1 MYLRIL
7 KYIKPYYKRMIF
19 AVFFALLFSVSS
31 VYFMALVRNY
41 VRAIMDKNQSLQLIY
56 TLDIVGLYIV
66 RLISSYYQNY
76 LMSYI
81 SNRITINLRVEVYS
95 HIQRLSLDF
104 FEKYRQGDITS
115 RLLGDISAIE
125 NVIRQTFTSLL
136 TQSMTLIGVV
146 GYLFVINWKLTLIT
160 FFVLPLSSFLI
171 QKFGIRVRKISS
183 KVRRKNADIFSVLQE
198 SLAAV
203 RIVKAFTMENH
214 EIKRFMR
221 ENERNFKFTMKN
233 VKVTAL
239 QEPVLGLLQFLP
251 TIFVIWYA
259 TRLVILDQL
268 PVDKLFEYIA
278 GLMLVID
285 PVIALSKVYTLIQG
299 AFASSERVFQ
309 LLDIKATVS
318 DKKGAHK
325 LEDVTGKIEFKGV
338 TFAYEEKAGNVLQ
351 NINVTINPGETV
363 ALVGASGAGKT
374 TFVNLVPRFY
384 DVQEGEI
391 LIDGYNVKD
400 LDSYSYRSRIG
411 IVPQETVLFSGAVDN
426 NIAYGKMGASREEII
441 IAAKMANADEFIS
454 KMKNGYVTRV
464 GERGQKLSGGQKQR
478 IAIARAILKNPKI
491 LILDEATS
499 ALDNESE
506 KLVQE
511 AFERLMKDRT
521 TIVIAHRLST
531 IINADRILVFD
542 KGKVVEEGTHSS
554 LLKEKGIYKKLYDLN
569 FKDEN

>member
-1 MYLRIL
+1 
-7 KYIKPYYKRMIF
+7 MIF
-19 AVFFALLFSVSS
+19 AVLFALLYSASS
-31 VYFMALVRNY
+31 VYFMALIRNY
-41 VRAIMDKNQSLQLIY
+41 VRAIMDKNLWLQMVF
-56 TLDIVGLYIV
+56 TLDIVGLYVV
-66 RLISSYYQNY
+66 RLIASYYQNY
-76 LMSYI
+76 LMAYI

-95 HIQRLSLDF
+95 HIQRLSMDF
-104 FEKYRQGDITS
+104 FEKYRQGDIAS

-125 NVIRQTFTSLL
+125 NVIRQTFTSML

-160 FFVLPLSSFLI
+160 FIVLPLSSYLI
-171 QKFGIRVRKISS
+171 QRFGARVRRISS
-183 KVRRKNADIFSVLQE
+183 KVQRKNADIFSVLQE

-214 EIKRFMR
+214 EIKRFLR

-233 VKVTAL
+233 VRVSAL
-239 QEPVLGLLQFLP
+239 QEPILGLLQFLP

-259 TRLVILDQL
+259 TRLVILEQL
-268 PVDKLFEYIA
+268 PVDHLFEYIA
-278 GLMLVID
+278 GLMLIID
-285 PVIALSKVYTLIQG
+285 PVIALSKVYSLMQS
-299 AFASSERVFQ
+299 AFASAERVFH
-309 LLDIKATVS
+309 LLDIVATVR
-318 DKKGAHK
+318 DKKGAYK
-325 LEDVTGKIEFKGV
+325 LTDVTGKIEFIDV
-338 TFAYEEKAGNVLQ
+338 SFAYDTKEGTVLKNV
-351 NINVTINPGETV
+351 NVTINPGENI

-384 DVQEGEI
+384 DVQEGSV
-391 LIDGYNVKD
+391 LIDGHNVKD
-400 LDSYSYRSRIG
+400 LDSFSYRSKIG
-411 IVPQETVLFSGAVDN
+411 IVPQDTVLFSGSIES
-426 NIAYGKMGASREEII
+426 NIAYGKIGASREEIV
-441 IAAKMANADEFIS
+441 IAAKMANAEEFIV

-499 ALDNESE
+499 SLDNESE

-531 IINADRILVFD
+531 IVNADRILVFD
-542 KGKVVEEGTHSS
+542 KGEIVEEGTHSE
-554 LLKEKGIYKKLYDLN
+554 LLNKNGIYKKLYEMN
-569 FKDEN
+569 FKDKE